1 MKINGNIV
9 VGQSGGPT
17 AAINASLAGVFSAGK
32 KLCTGRVYGM
42 LNGIEGLLAEKMIDM
57 SDNLKCDADIEL
69 LKRTP
74 SSYLGSCR
82 FKLPEINK
90 DTEIY
95 AKLFKIFDKYD
106 IKGFFYIGGND
117 SMDTVK
123 KLSAYADVI
132 GSDIKFIGV
141 PKTIDNDLAETDH
154 TPGFGSAA
162 KFVATVTKE
171 LVRDSL
177 VYDME
182 SITIVEIMGRDAG
195 WLTGATALAKC
206 DDCEGPAMILLPEVP
221 VDYEYIKNRVARLAK
236 EKKSFVI
243 TLSEGIK
250 MPDGKYICEIG
261 AERTT
266 DVFGHTMLTGT
277 AQGLATM
284 LKEDL
289 GLSKIRAVELSTLQ
303 RCASHCASLTDI
315 TESFNVG
322 EAAVLA
328 AAQGKTGDMIL
339 LKRIS
344 DNPYVCVTDT
354 HDVREI
360 ANVAKSVPRSM
371 INENGDYVT
380 EEFLEY
386 VRPLVEGEV
395 SQLTVGGLP
404 QHISYINK

>member
-32 KLCTGRVYGM
+32 ELYSGKVYGM
-42 LNGIEGLLAEKMIDM
+42 LNGVEGLLSEKIIDM
-57 SDNLKCDADIEL
+57 SQVLSCDTDIEL
-69 LKRTP
+69 LKCTP

-82 FKLPEINK
+82 FKLPEPQSGN
-90 DTEIY
+90 EIY
-95 AKLFKIFDKYD
+95 VKLFEIFDKYD

-117 SMDTVK
+117 SMDTVN
-123 KLSAYADVI
+123 KLSAYAKKI
-132 GSDIKFIGV
+132 GSDVRFMGV
-141 PKTIDNDLAETDH
+141 PKTIDNDLTETDH

-195 WLTGATALAKC
+195 WLTGATALAKS
-206 DDCEGPAMILLPEVP
+206 DDCEGPAMILLPEIP
-221 VDYEYIKNRVARLAK
+221 VDYEYIKKRVTELLK

-250 MPDGKYICEIG
+250 MPDGKYVCEIG
-261 AERTT
+261 AEHKT

-277 AQGLATM
+277 AQALAAM
-284 LKEDL
+284 LKNDL
-289 GLSKIRAVELSTLQ
+289 GIKKIRAVELSTLQ

-315 TESFNVG
+315 NESFDVG
-322 EAAVLA
+322 KAAVEA
-328 AAQGKTGDMIL
+328 AAQGHSGEMAL
-339 LKRIS
+339 FRRVS
-344 DNPYVCVTDT
+344 DNPYICTTDT
-354 HDVREI
+354 YDISKI
-360 ANVAKSVPRSM
+360 ANEAKSVPRSM
-371 INENGDYVT
+371 INETGDYVT
-380 EEFLEY
+380 EEFLQY
-386 VRPLVEGEV
+386 VRPLVQGEV
-395 SQLTVGGLP
+395 LQHMAGGIP
-404 QHISYINK
+404 RHIPYLNK

>member
-1 MKINGNIV
+1 MKIKGNII

-32 KLCTGRVYGM
+32 KLCSGKVYGM
-42 LNGIEGLLAEKMIDM
+42 LNGIEGLLAEKIIDM
-57 SDNLKCDADIEL
+57 SEKITCDADIEL

-82 FKLPEINK
+82 YKLPDENK
-90 DTEIY
+90 DTEVY
-95 AKLFKIFDKYD
+95 KKLFDIFNKYN

-123 KLSAYADVI
+123 KLSYYADVI

-141 PKTIDNDLAETDH
+141 PKTIDNDLAATDH

-171 LVRDSL
+171 IVRDSL
-177 VYDME
+177 VYDMQ

-195 WLTGATALAKC
+195 WLTGASALAKC
-206 DDCEGPAMILLPEVP
+206 DDCEGPAMVLLPEVA
-221 VDYEYIKNRVARLAK
+221 VDYEYIKKRVMELTK

-243 TLSEGIK
+243 TLSEGIR
-250 MPDGKYICEIG
+250 MPDGKYLCEIG

-277 AQGLATM
+277 AQALATM

-315 TESFNVG
+315 TESFKVG
-322 EAAVLA
+322 EAAVQA

-339 LKRIS
+339 LKRES
-344 DNPYVCVTDT
+344 NNPYICTTDT
-354 HDVREI
+354 HNVREI
-360 ANVAKSVPRSM
+360 ANVAKIVPRSM
-371 INENGDYVT
+371 INEAGDYVT

-404 QHISYINK
+404 QHISYVK